1 MLFDK
6 SDKVT
11 NVNYNPCCSTSAK
24 YSAPGNHGTR
34 LMLVNEV
41 ALGNIKVG
49 EIRFA
54 FAFLKLSF
62 EQNQKPG
69 PIIRP
74 SIRCPDGSFGG
85 RGDNIGSNPP
95 FLLNCC
101 FHN

>member
-1 MLFDK
+1 MFFDK

-54 FAFLKLSF
+54 FAFLKLRTVPTIVIAHTFCAS
-62 EQNQKPG
+62 
-69 PIIRP
+69 
-74 SIRCPDGSFGG
+74 PDT
-85 RGDNIGSNPP
+85 RISNRQC
-95 FLLNCC
+95 LLIQG
-101 FHN
+101 